1 MKTLDRGLEN
11 SPLSIVCMR
20 ATTAKHGLQLSSS
33 SSFSFIKQALAGF
46 VLLSK
51 LDRLTYCWLQTCL
64 FS

>member
-20 ATTAKHGLQLSSS
+20 ATTGKHGLQLSS

-51 LDRLTYCWLQTCL
+51 LDRLTYCWLLTCL